1 MTPKLPPRHLPP
13 RRLLAVAAAVALF
26 GGPVEAQSVLE
37 QPSPTAPSNPDQVPT
52 TPPPSNA
59 RPSDVPTCPLG
70 SYRCPPRPLNYSMCR
85 PNAMLSFYDPT
96 MSKDSSVRDTSNTY
110 VTAQRVDG
118 SNQTVY
124 HLEGDVK
131 LDRAD
136 QRIQADVAD
145 YNEDST
151 DFDARGNVRYQEAGQ
166 LMSTDHMRGNQDAS
180 TAIADN
186 VAYQML
192 ASRGNGVAVQGQK
205 LDEQRSRYLNATYST
220 CDVGNHVWE
229 LRGKDIRM
237 DKETGE
243 GVAHDATMY
252 LYNVPFFWLP
262 SFTFPIDDR
271 RKTGFLTPTIGSS
284 SRSGFTVSAPYY
296 LNLAPNYDATLDPRI
311 YADRG
316 VMLATEFRYL
326 VPGSLGQLNFEFL
339 PHDNG
344 DSDPDGTANTEGK
357 NRWLLKYNDHTQI
370 YGPWS
375 LNVGINRA
383 SDRNYLRDFGN
394 DLYTASIGQ
403 LTSSTYINGGGKWW
417 NQVYWNASI
426 GADYYQNVDY
436 SLPDSSV
443 QYKRWP
449 RATFNVDYPINR
461 WLDVGANTEAVAF
474 RKNESVEGNR
484 LDLYPYVQAN
494 FQGAAWFVKPKVAYR
509 YTGYDLTGN
518 YQQYGYS
525 GLLAPGQASPFTN
538 GSPSRSL
545 PIVSVDSGLIF
556 DRSMSLFGTS
566 YTQTLE
572 PRLYYL
578 YVPYR
583 NQNNIPLFDTNLMS
597 FDTWQL
603 FTPNTY
609 SGADRQI
616 NANNLSAMLTSRLLD
631 DNGVERLS
639 VDFGQIRY
647 FTQQRV
653 QLPNGANTV
662 TPPTNWSGSDYVIDL
677 TTQLNDSWKLTSQ
690 YQWNP
695 NTSLTDLGAI
705 GVQYRLKTDG
715 VLNFSYRYRRQP
727 GTELPWLEQYDASV
741 VYPLSDRW
749 RLIGHWAYSVLDK
762 KTVEA
767 LAGVEYDSCCVALR
781 LIGRHYVNTYD
792 YTTQLGSANTAVMFE
807 IEFKGMGNFTGQSE
821 NILRNGILGYQ

>member
-1 MTPKLPPRHLPP
+1 VTPKLPPRHLPP
-13 RRLLAVAAAVALF
+13 RRLLAVAAAIALF
-26 GGPVEAQSVLE
+26 GGPVEAQTAPD
-37 QPSPTAPSNPDQVPT
+37 QPATNTQPPSP

-59 RPSDVPTCPLG
+59 RPAVSDCPLG
-70 SYRCPPRPLNYSMCR
+70 SYRCAPRPVNFSMCR

-96 MSKDSSVRDTSNTY
+96 MSKDSSVRNTSNTY

-131 LDRAD
+131 MDRAD
-136 QRIQADVAD
+136 QRMQADVAD
-145 YNEDST
+145 YNTDTT
-151 DFDARGNVRYQEAGQ
+151 DFDARGNVRYQEAAQ
-166 LMSTDHMRGNQDAS
+166 LVSSNHMRGNQDAS

-192 ASRGNGVAVQGQK
+192 TNRGNGVAVQGQM
-205 LDEQRSRYLNATYST
+205 LDDQRSRYLQATYST

-229 LRGKDIRM
+229 IHAKDIRM

-262 SFTFPIDDR
+262 TFTFPINDD
-271 RKTGFLTPTIGSS
+271 RKTGFLTPTVGNS
-284 SRSGFTVSAPYY
+284 SRSGFMVSTPYY

-311 YADRG
+311 YSDRG
-316 VMLATEFRYL
+316 VLLASEFRYL

-344 DSDPDGTANTEGK
+344 QSDPDGTADTEGK
-357 NRWLLKYNDHTQI
+357 NRWLLKYNDNTHLD
-370 YGPWS
+370 GPWW
-375 LNVGINRA
+375 LNIGINRA
-383 SDRNYLRDFGN
+383 SDRNYMRDFGD
-394 DLYTASIGQ
+394 DLYTSSIGQ
-403 LTSSTYINGGGKWW
+403 LASSTYVTGGGKWGKA
-417 NQVYWNASI
+417 YWSAAL

-449 RATFNVDYPINR
+449 RAVFNVNYPINR
-461 WLDVGANTEAVAF
+461 WLEVGANNEAVAF
-474 RKNESVEGNR
+474 RKDQSIEGNR
-484 LDLYPYVQAN
+484 LDLYPYVQAD
-494 FQGAAWFVKPKVAYR
+494 FGGSAWFVKPRVAYR
-509 YTGYDLTGN
+509 YTAYDLTGN
-518 YQQYGYS
+518 YQQYGYT
-525 GLLAPGQASPFTN
+525 GLLPANTTSPFTSN
-538 GSPSRSL
+538 SPSRAL
-545 PIVSVDSGLIF
+545 PITSIDSGLIF
-556 DRSMSLFGTS
+556 DRNMSLFGTS

-597 FDTWQL
+597 FDTWEL

-616 NANNLSAMLTSRLLD
+616 NANNLSAMLTTRLLD
-631 DNGVERLS
+631 DNGVERFS
-639 VDFGQIRY
+639 ADFGQIRY
-647 FTQQRV
+647 FNQQRV

-662 TPPTNWSGSDYVIDL
+662 SPATNWSGSDYAIDL
-677 TTQLNDSWKLTSQ
+677 TTQLNDNWKVTSQ

-705 GVQYRLKTDG
+705 GLQMRLKGDG
-715 VLNFSYRYRRQP
+715 IVNFSYRYRRQP

-741 VYPLSDRW
+741 VYPVSDRW
-749 RLIGHWAYSVLDK
+749 RLIGHWTYSVLDK

-781 LIGRHYVNTYD
+781 LIGRRYVNTYD
-792 YTTQLGSANTAVMFE
+792 YTTQLGSANTAVMLE
-807 IEFKGMGNFTGQSE
+807 VEFKGMGGFTGQSE

>member
-13 RRLLAVAAAVALF
+13 RRLLAVAAAIALF
-26 GGPVEAQSVLE
+26 GGPVEAQTAPDQPATND
-37 QPSPTAPSNPDQVPT
+37 QPSSA
-52 TPPPSNA
+52 TPPPSNLPPPA
-59 RPSDVPTCPLG
+59 VSNCPLG
-70 SYRCPPRPLNYSMCR
+70 SYRCAPRPVSYAMCR

-96 MSKDSSVRDTSNTY
+96 MSKDSSVRDTSNTF

-118 SNQTVY
+118 ANQTVY

-131 LDRAD
+131 VDRAD
-136 QRIQADVAD
+136 QRLQADVAD
-145 YNEDST
+145 YNTDTT

-166 LMSTDHMRGNQDAS
+166 LMSTDHMRGNQTAS
-180 TAIADN
+180 TATADN
-186 VAYQML
+186 VTYQML
-192 ASRGNGVAVQGQK
+192 ESRGNGVATQGQK

-243 GVAHDATMY
+243 GVAHDATMSVY
-252 LYNVPFFWLP
+252 GVPFFWLP
-262 SFTFPIDDR
+262 TFTFPIDDR
-271 RKTGFLTPTIGSS
+271 RKSGFLTPTIGNS
-284 SRSGFTVSAPYY
+284 SRSGFMASAPYY

-311 YADRG
+311 YTDRG
-316 VMLATEFRYL
+316 AMLAGEFRYL

-344 DSDPDGTANTEGK
+344 EPDPDSTDDTKGK
-357 NRWLLKYNDHTQI
+357 NRWLLKYNDNTHL

-375 LNVGINRA
+375 LNVSVNRT

-403 LTSSTYINGGGKWW
+403 LTSSTYVNGGGKWGAA
-417 NQVYWNASI
+417 YWNASL

-436 SLPDSSV
+436 SLPDSTV

-461 WLDVGANTEAVAF
+461 WLEVGANTEAVAF
-474 RKNESVEGNR
+474 RKDQSIEGNR
-484 LDLYPYVQAN
+484 LDLYPFIQAD
-494 FQGAAWFVKPKVAYR
+494 FRGAAWYVKPRLAYR

-518 YQQYGYS
+518 YQQYGYF
-525 GLLAPGQASPFTN
+525 GLLPQGNSTPFTSS
-538 GSPSRSL
+538 SPSRSL
-545 PIVSVDSGLIF
+545 PITSIDSGLVF

-583 NQNNIPLFDTNLMS
+583 NQNNLPLFDTNLMS
-597 FDTWQL
+597 FDTWEL

-639 VDFGQIRY
+639 ASFGQIRY

-653 QLPNGANTV
+653 QLPNGVNTV
-662 TPPTNWSGSDYVIDL
+662 TPATNWSGSDYVIDL
-677 TTQLNDSWKLTSQ
+677 TTQLNDDWKVTSQ

-695 NTSLTDLGAI
+695 NNHLTDLGAI
-705 GVQYRLKTDG
+705 GLQMRIKTDG
-715 VLNFSYRYRRQP
+715 ILNFSYRYRRQP
-727 GTELPWLEQYDASV
+727 GTESPLLEQYDASI
-741 VYPLSDRW
+741 VYPVSDRW
-749 RLIGHWAYSVLDK
+749 RLIGHWTYSVLDK

-781 LIGRHYVNTYD
+781 LVGRHYVNTYD
-792 YTTQLGSANTAVMFE
+792 YTTTVGSANTAVMLE
-807 IEFKGMGNFTGQSE
+807 VEFKGMGGFTGQSE

>member
-13 RRLLAVAAAVALF
+13 RRLLAVAAALALF
-26 GGPVEAQSVLE
+26 GSPVEAQSAPDQPVTPE
-37 QPSPTAPSNPDQVPT
+37 QPSPT
-52 TPPPSNA
+52 PPPSNNPPPA
-59 RPSDVPTCPLG
+59 VSNCPLG
-70 SYRCPPRPLNYSMCR
+70 AFRCPPRPLNYSMCR

-118 SNQTVY
+118 SNQTTY

-131 LDRAD
+131 MDRAD
-136 QRIQADVAD
+136 QRIQSDVAD
-145 YNEDST
+145 YNNDTT

-192 ASRGNGVAVQGQK
+192 ASRGNGVATQGQK
-205 LDEQRSRYLNATYST
+205 LDEQRSRYINATYST

-243 GVAHDATMY
+243 GVAHDATMS
-252 LYNVPFFWLP
+252 LYGVPFFWLP
-262 SFTFPIDDR
+262 NFSFPIDDR
-271 RKTGFLTPTIGSS
+271 RKSGFLTPSIGSS

-316 VMLATEFRYL
+316 AMLATEFRYL
-326 VPGSLGQLNFEFL
+326 VPGSLGQVNFEYM

-344 DSDPDGTANTEGK
+344 DSDPDGTANTKGRD
-357 NRWLLKYNDHTQI
+357 RWLLKYYDHTQL

-375 LNVGINRA
+375 LNVSVNRA
-383 SDRNYLRDFGN
+383 SDRNYMRDFGN

-403 LTSSTYINGGGKWW
+403 LTSSTYINGGGKWGTA
-417 NQVYWNASI
+417 YWNASL

-474 RKNESVEGNR
+474 RKDQSVEGNR

-494 FQGAAWFVKPKVAYR
+494 FQGAAWFVKPRVAYR

-518 YQQYGYS
+518 TQQYGYY
-525 GLLAPGQASPFTN
+525 GLLGTGQASPFTN
-538 GSPSRSL
+538 NSPSRSL
-545 PIVSVDSGLIF
+545 PIVSVDSGLVF
-556 DRSMSLFGTS
+556 DRSMSLFGNS

-583 NQNNIPLFDTNLMS
+583 NQNNLPLFDTTLMS
-597 FDTWQL
+597 FDTWEL
-603 FTPNTY
+603 FTPNTF

-631 DNGVERLS
+631 DNGVERVS

-653 QLPNGANTV
+653 QLPNGQNTV
-662 TPPTNWSGSDYVIDL
+662 TPATNWSGSDYVIDL
-677 TTQLNDSWKLTSQ
+677 TTQLNDRWKLTSQ

-705 GVQYRLKTDG
+705 GLQMRIKTDG
-715 VLNFSYRYRRQP
+715 ILNFSYRYRRQP

-741 VYPLSDRW
+741 VYPVSDRW
-749 RLIGHWAYSVLDK
+749 RLIGHWTYSVLDK

-781 LIGRHYVNTYD
+781 LVGRHYVNTYD
-792 YTTQLGSANTAVMFE
+792 YTTQLGSANTAVMLE
-807 IEFKGMGNFTGQSE
+807 VEFKGMGNFTGQSE
-821 NILRNGILGYQ
+821 NALRNGILGYQ